1 MAGTIIMVI
10 IHGVPTTLSHRNEI
24 SRIAANHPRA
34 LVCDGG
40 NKIIVVYHLYC
51 QEEGEGL

>member
-1 MAGTIIMVI
+1 MVI